1 MPGPDGGVMQQQRI
15 MNRAGGRD
23 RRRQRRGF
31 TLIEMMLVLALIA
44 VFATLFVINANS
56 LGKQS
61 AAQAVEA
68 KFWEAVREAR
78 SDAIVDRDAQAL
90 RFDAKAVAFVV
101 ENARTG
107 VQQTFPISREDWP
120 PDMELQI
127 ALKKRVDRSQFTLV
141 AGQLVDLREIPEARF
156 FPDGACV
163 PFVAVFVIAGAE
175 RQIEIDPWTGAE
187 LLDSDAH

>member
-1 MPGPDGGVMQQQRI
+1 MQRRTYVRGVSL
-15 MNRAGGRD
+15 RD
-23 RRRQRRGF
+23 RRAF

-44 VFATLFVINANS
+44 VFATLFVMNAGS
-56 LGKQS
+56 LGKQT

-78 SDAIVDRDAQAL
+78 SQAIIDREAHAL

-101 ENARTG
+101 ENTRTG
-107 VQQTFPISREDWP
+107 HRESFAVSREDWP
-120 PDMELQI
+120 ADTELEI

-141 AGQLVDLREIPEARF
+141 AGQLVDLREIPEVRF

-163 PFVAVFVIAGAE
+163 PFVAVFQIGATE

-187 LLDSDAH
+187 LLGSDAN